1 MDKVTLTSSTLPPLI
16 ALLAGLIFSEPA
28 KSDTLLGANLKK
40 RADAI
45 LGLMSFQLS
54 PDVTTG
60 SLSLNNEPT
69 GNPDVLMSTL
79 GGGFTVG
86 KGFPL
91 YLEGTLGYSRYDPIF
106 LASDGQITRPVP
118 TKWNT
123 LSVTGGVGWD
133 FPIIDDLVFRPIV
146 NFSYGRVASDSSVAS
161 SYIQRETGDDFE
173 FLKSG
178 NLDVYGLGGAL
189 MLDYERYKDEYEID
203 TELRYTNITLK
214 SFSNAPESMQGS
226 TVAQSLSL
234 WMRWRAPTGF
244 TVLKKPVRYVIEAAR
259 TGYIGD
265 MRGALGF
272 DYLNS
277 VGIGLE
283 LDSSH
288 YDITVTRTRLILRYQ
303 FGDNIEGTSLGF
315 AISF

>member
-40 RADAI
+40 RADAV

>member
-1 MDKVTLTSSTLPPLI
+1 
-16 ALLAGLIFSEPA
+16 
-28 KSDTLLGANLKK
+28 
-40 RADAI
+40 
-45 LGLMSFQLS
+45 
-54 PDVTTG
+54 
-60 SLSLNNEPT
+60 
-69 GNPDVLMSTL
+69 MSTL

-86 KGFPL
+86 KAFPL

-133 FPIIDDLVFRPIV
+133 FPITDDLVFRPIV

-161 SYIQRETGDDFE
+161 SYIELETGDDFE

-189 MLDYERYKDEYEID
+189 MLDYELHKDEYEID

-214 SFSNAPESMQGS
+214 SFSNAPESVQGS

-244 TVLKKPVRYVIEAAR
+244 TALKKPVRYVIEAAR

-288 YDITVTRTRLILRYQ
+288 YDIIVTRTRLILRYQ

>member
-1 MDKVTLTSSTLPPLI
+1 
-16 ALLAGLIFSEPA
+16 LAGLIFSEPA

-40 RADAI
+40 RADAV

-214 SFSNAPESMQGS
+214 SFSNAPESVQGS

>member
-40 RADAI
+40 RADAV

-214 SFSNAPESMQGS
+214 SFSNAPESVQGS

-315 AISF
+315 AMSF

>member
-40 RADAI
+40 RADAV

-214 SFSNAPESMQGS
+214 SFSNAPESVQGS

>member
-1 MDKVTLTSSTLPPLI
+1 M

-40 RADAI
+40 RADAV

-214 SFSNAPESMQGS
+214 SFSNAPESVQGS